1 MRVNKDIRASEVLL
15 ISSTGEKLGVVNTR
29 QALMMARNERLDLVE
44 VSPNS
49 IPPVCKIID
58 YGKFQYE
65 QSKKVKQNAKPQL
78 KVKVKE
84 VKVRPNIDTHDL
96 NVKIKQARTFL
107 EKGFRVRLSCFF
119 RGREM
124 MFKDQGFDVLN
135 NMIEQL
141 SDCSSTDAQPK
152 MAGRI
157 CAVNLS
163 PAKGK

>member
-29 QALMMARNERLDLVE
+29 QALMMARNQRLDLVE

-65 QSKKVKQNAKPQL
+65 QSKKVKQNTKPQL

>member
-1 MRVNKDIRASEVLL
+1 LRINNEIRVLEVLL
-15 ISSTGEKLGVVNTR
+15 ISSTGEKMGVVNTR
-29 QALMMARNERLDLVE
+29 QALMMARNEQLDLVE
-44 VSPNS
+44 VSANS
-49 IPPVCKIID
+49 TPPVCKIID
-58 YGKFQYE
+58 YGKYQYE
-65 QSKKVKQNAKPQL
+65 QSKKEKQNSKPQT
-78 KVKVKE
+78 KVKNKE

-124 MFKDQGFDVLN
+124 MHKDQGVGVLKK
-135 NMIEQL
+135 MIEEL
-141 SDCSSTDAQPK
+141 SDCSTTDAQPK

-163 PAKGK
+163 PAKAK